1 MLTVINKLVPAFN
14 DLLSSYLGVLFN
26 NQGNDNGH
34 SGKNYQVQ
42 KALKTQSNLTT
53 KLPTAQLNEGELV
66 LLDF

>member
-34 SGKNYQVQ
+34 SGKNY
-42 KALKTQSNLTT
+42 
-53 KLPTAQLNEGELV
+53 
-66 LLDF
+66 